1 MNRTMRTLVVYGL
14 SIIMLAILAQW
25 WFDQVQG
32 PEVIELSQF
41 IDNVEAGDYEEV
53 EMLAP
58 LQRAPG
64 PSHRLGAAG
73 RGVSTRSP
81 ATRRAPRA
89 TSSP

>member
-1 MNRTMRTLVVYGL
+1 MNRTLRTLVVYGL

-41 IDNVEAGDYEEV
+41 IDNVEAGDYEAV
-53 EMLAP
+53 EMLAA
-58 LQRAPG
+58 LERAPG
-64 PSHRLGAAG
+64 PSRQLDVAG
-73 RGVSTRSP
+73 EKPSTRSP
-81 ATRRAPRA
+81 AIPRAPRA